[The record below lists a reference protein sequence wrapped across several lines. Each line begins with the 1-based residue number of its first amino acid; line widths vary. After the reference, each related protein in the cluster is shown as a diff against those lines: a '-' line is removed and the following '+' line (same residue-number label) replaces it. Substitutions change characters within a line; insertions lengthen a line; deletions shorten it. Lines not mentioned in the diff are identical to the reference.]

1 MRPLLLIL
9 LLPGCVLDSSHVSTE
24 LVAVCTE
31 DVPLLFDR
39 DDDDRSVAR
48 VEVKKVGAQVD
59 DPDASATLDTVSL
72 AVLNGV
78 DDLAFAERMELDLLA
93 PGSDLPDARVVDAAV
108 SGTASVS
115 AEGNPDVDLVDYLTA
130 DELALRLTL
139 IGPAPGDFAL
149 LLDACIDVDGL
160 VVEDDDE

>member
-1 MRPLLLIL
+1 MRALLLL
-9 LLPGCVLDSSHVSTE
+9 LACPGCVLDSSHVSTE

-59 DPDASATLDTVSL
+59 DPDASATLDTLSL
-72 AVLNGV
+72 AILNGV
-78 DDLAFAERMELDLLA
+78 DDLAFVERVELDLIA
-93 PGSDLPDARVVDAAV
+93 PGSDLPDARVVDAPV
-108 SGTASVS
+108 SGTTTVS
-115 AEGNPDVDLVDYLTA
+115 AAGDPAVDLVDYLIA
-130 DELALRLTL
+130 DELALRLAL
-139 IGPAPGDFAL
+139 VGPSPGDFAL

-160 VVEDDDE
+160 VVEDDE